1 MSNVE
6 KRLKSAVVKAVSN
19 NLTIVNSIAFADSSI
34 NSFNKLPN
42 YELMRVTYAVPSASV
57 DQLKKSAV
65 FQNDVMKIDLMK
77 RESA

>member
-65 FQNDVMKIDLMK
+65 FQKDVKK
-77 RESA
+77 